1 MESNKRSLDS
11 VSRKSRGKVSTVKSR
26 GIVPREQKGKR
37 KGKSLPTDTARAL
50 QQLASVVA
58 QQHHTLTA
66 MQATPLGTSLFKG
79 RSDLGDLGDGVDRSI
94 RAIKRMLNVE
104 VKSME
109 TGGATVS
116 PAQTGAS
123 VDFTTLIT
131 QGDGDANRDGDSIK
145 LVRLLLDLSAQPNSG
160 GLVSQFVRVMIVRS
174 HDEAVT
180 PSQVINV
187 DATAYTHVGL
197 RNWDYKGQYT
207 CLYDHTFEMD
217 VYHPTHRKQLSF
229 KLNSHTQ
236 FNAGTA
242 TVNNGAIQLLYW
254 STATTLLPSLTYQAA
269 LEFVDN

>member
-1 MESNKRSLDS
+1 MRQQANQK
-11 VSRKSRGKVSTVKSR
+11 RKSASKSIGSNQVVRSEDVAALASLVKKQGK
-26 GIVPREQKGKR
+26 
-37 KGKSLPTDTARAL
+37 
-50 QQLASVVA
+50 QLASMSKTSVA
-58 QQHHTLTA
+58 A
-66 MQATPLGTSLFKG
+66 RRGGF
-79 RSDLGDLGDGVDRSI
+79 GDIGDGVDK
-94 RAIKRMLNVE
+94 AYEGIKRLLNIE
-104 VKSME
+104 LKSME

-123 VDFTTLIT
+123 VDFTALIT

-145 LVRLLLDLSAQPNSG
+145 LVRFHLKMSAQPNSG
-160 GLVSQFVRVMIVRS
+160 GLVSQFVRVMVVRS

-180 PSQVINV
+180 PSQAINV

-197 RNWDYKGQYT
+197 RNWDYKGQMEV
-207 CLYDHTFEMD
+207 LFDHCFVMD
-217 VYHPTHRKQLSF
+217 VYHPTHLKSIVIE
-229 KLNSHTQ
+229 LNKHTQ